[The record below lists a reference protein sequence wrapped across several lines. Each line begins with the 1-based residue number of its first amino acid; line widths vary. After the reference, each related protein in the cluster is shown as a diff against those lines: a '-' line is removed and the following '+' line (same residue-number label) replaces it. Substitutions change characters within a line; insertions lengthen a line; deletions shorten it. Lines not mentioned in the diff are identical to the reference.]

1 MVDIGLDLLVFV
13 LKAGII
19 VFAVMLIVGVIAQA
33 AQRQKSRKGELVIDR
48 LSDDLRD
55 GVHRLKLNLLD
66 KKHRKKA
73 QKELKKQ
80 AQQAKKAEARK
91 RLFVIDF
98 KGSMDAHEV
107 DALRRE
113 VNAIVAVAEPG
124 EQVMVRLESP
134 GGVVHGYGLGA
145 AQLQRLRDAKLDV
158 TVSVDKVAASGGYMM
173 AAVANHIQA
182 APFAIIGS
190 IGVLAQLPNFHR
202 WLKKHDVD
210 FEQVTAGD
218 YKRTLTMFGENTE
231 AGRRKFKQDLENIHE
246 QFKAHIQQYRP
257 DLDIEK
263 VATGE
268 YWTAQEAVKYGLVDS
283 LITSDAWLLERRD
296 SHDMF
301 LVRYVMKKNI
311 GERVGRNVSAAL
323 GAVKNFLSRSDS

>member
-1 MVDIGLDLLVFV
+1 MWEVGQDLLTFV
-13 LKAGII
+13 LKAAII
-19 VFAVMLIVGVIAQA
+19 VFAVMLIVGVVAQA
-33 AQRQKSRKGELVIDR
+33 AQRQKSRKGELVVDR

-55 GVHRLKLNLLD
+55 GVHRLKLDLLD

-73 QKELKKQ
+73 QKELKKKQ
-80 AQQAKKAEARK
+80 KSAQKEEARK

-107 DALRRE
+107 DSLRRE

-124 EQVMVRLESP
+124 EQVLVRLESP

-145 AQLQRLRDAKLDV
+145 SQLQRLRDAKLELI
-158 TVSVDKVAASGGYMM
+158 VSVDKVAASGGYMM

-190 IGVLAQLPNFHR
+190 IGVLAQMPNFHR

-210 FEQVTAGD
+210 FEQVTAGE

-231 AGRRKFKQDLENIHE
+231 EGRRKFKQDMENIHE
-246 QFKAHIQQYRP
+246 QFKAHIKQFRP
-257 DLDIEK
+257 ELDLDK

-268 YWTAQEAVKYGLVDS
+268 YWTAQEALQYGLVDS
-283 LITSDAWLLERRD
+283 LTTSDAWLLERRD

-301 LVRYVMKKNI
+301 LVRYVVKKNI

-323 GAVKNFLSRSDS
+323 ATVKNFLGRTES

>member
-1 MVDIGLDLLVFV
+1 MWDVAQELIVFV
-13 LKAGII
+13 FKAAII
-19 VFAVMLIVGVIAQA
+19 VFAVMLIVGVISQV
-33 AQRQKSRKGELVIDR
+33 AQRQKGRKGELVVDR

-55 GVHRLKLNLLD
+55 GVHRLKLELLD

-73 QKELKKQ
+73 QKALKQQQKQ
-80 AQQAKKAEARK
+80 DKNAAPRK
-91 RLFVIDF
+91 RIFVIDF

-107 DALRRE
+107 DSLRRE
-113 VNAIVAVAEPG
+113 VNAIVAVAEPS

-145 AQLQRLRDAKLDV
+145 AQLQRLRDADLELI
-158 TVSVDKVAASGGYMM
+158 VSVDKVAASGGYMM

-210 FEQVTAGD
+210 FEQVTAGE

-231 AGRRKFKQDLENIHE
+231 DGRRKFKQDLENIHE
-246 QFKAHIQQYRP
+246 QFKEHIRKYRP
-257 DLDIEK
+257 ELDFEK

-268 YWTAQEAVKYGLVDS
+268 YWTAQEALNYGLVDS
-283 LITSDAWLLERRD
+283 LTTSDAWLLERRE

-301 LVRYVMKKNI
+301 LVRYVVKKNI
-311 GERVGRNVSAAL
+311 GERVGRNVSAVL
-323 GAVKNFLSRSDS
+323 YAVKNFLSKN

>member
-1 MVDIGLDLLVFV
+1 MWEVGQDLLVFV
-13 LKAGII
+13 LKAAII
-19 VFAVMLIVGVIAQA
+19 VFAVMLIVGVVAQA
-33 AQRQKSRKGELVIDR
+33 AQRQKSRKGELVVDR

-55 GVHRLKLNLLD
+55 GVHRLKLDLLD

-73 QKELKKQ
+73 QKELKKKQ
-80 AQQAKKAEARK
+80 KTEEKAETRK

-107 DALRRE
+107 DSLRRE
-113 VNAIVAVAEPG
+113 VNAVVAVAEPG
-124 EQVMVRLESP
+124 EQVLVRLESP

-145 AQLQRLRDAKLDV
+145 SQLQRLRDAQLELI
-158 TVSVDKVAASGGYMM
+158 VSVDKVAASGGYMM

-190 IGVLAQLPNFHR
+190 IGVLAQIPNFHR

-210 FEQVTAGD
+210 FEQVTAGE
-218 YKRTLTMFGENTE
+218 YKRTLTMFGENTDE
-231 AGRRKFKQDLENIHE
+231 GRRKFKQDMENIHE
-246 QFKAHIQQYRP
+246 QFKAHIQQFRP
-257 DLDIEK
+257 DLDLDK

-268 YWTAQEAVKYGLVDS
+268 YWTAQEALQYGLVDS
-283 LITSDAWLLERRD
+283 LTTSDAWLLERRE

-301 LVRYVMKKNI
+301 LVRYVVKKNI

-323 GAVKNFLSRSDS
+323 AAVKNFLGRAES

>member
-1 MVDIGLDLLVFV
+1 MWDIAQELAVFV
-13 LKAGII
+13 LKAAII
-19 VFAVMLIVGVIAQA
+19 VFSVMLVVGVISQA
-33 AQRQKSRKGELVIDR
+33 AQRQKGRKGELIVDR

-55 GVHRLKLNLLD
+55 GVHRLKLDLLD
-66 KKHRKKA
+66 KKSRKKH
-73 QKELKKQ
+73 QKELKRKH
-80 AQQAKKAEARK
+80 KAEQRGEARK
-91 RLFVIDF
+91 RIFVIDF
-98 KGSMDAHEV
+98 KGSIDAHEV

-113 VNAIVAVAEPG
+113 VNAVVAVAEPG

-145 AQLQRLRDAKLDV
+145 SQLQRLRDAQLELV
-158 TVSVDKVAASGGYMM
+158 VSVDKVAASGGYMM

-210 FEQVTAGD
+210 FEQVTAGE

-231 AGRRKFKQDLENIHE
+231 EGRHKFKQDLENIHE
-246 QFKAHIQQYRP
+246 QFKQHIRNYRP
-257 DLDIEK
+257 DLNFEK

-268 YWTAQEAVKYGLVDS
+268 YWTAQEAKEYGLVDS
-283 LITSDAWLLERRD
+283 LITSDAWLLERRE

-301 LVRYVMKKNI
+301 LVRYVVKKNL
-311 GERVGRNVSAAL
+311 GERVGRNVSAVL
-323 GAVKNFLSRSDS
+323 HAVKNFMSKH

>member
-1 MVDIGLDLLVFV
+1 MWEVGQDLLVFV
-13 LKAGII
+13 LKAAII
-19 VFAVMLIVGVIAQA
+19 VFAVMLIVGVVAQA
-33 AQRQKSRKGELVIDR
+33 AQRQKSRKGELVVDR

-55 GVHRLKLNLLD
+55 GVHRLKLDLLD

-73 QKELKKQ
+73 QKELKKKQ
-80 AQQAKKAEARK
+80 KTEEKAETRK

-107 DALRRE
+107 DSLRRE
-113 VNAIVAVAEPG
+113 VNAVVAVAEPG
-124 EQVMVRLESP
+124 EQVLVRLESP

-145 AQLQRLRDAKLDV
+145 SQLQRLRDAQLELI
-158 TVSVDKVAASGGYMM
+158 VSVDKVAASGGYMM

-190 IGVLAQLPNFHR
+190 IGVLAQIPNFHR

-210 FEQVTAGD
+210 FEQVTAGE
-218 YKRTLTMFGENTE
+218 YKRTLTMFGENTDE
-231 AGRRKFKQDLENIHE
+231 GRRKFKQDMENIHE
-246 QFKAHIQQYRP
+246 QFKAHIQQFRP
-257 DLDIEK
+257 ELDLDK

-268 YWTAQEAVKYGLVDS
+268 YWTAQEALQYGLVDS
-283 LITSDAWLLERRD
+283 LTTSDAWLLERRD

-301 LVRYVMKKNI
+301 LVRYVVKKNI

-323 GAVKNFLSRSDS
+323 ATVKNFLGRTES

>member
-1 MVDIGLDLLVFV
+1 MWELGQELLAFV

-33 AQRQKSRKGELVIDR
+33 AQRQKGRKGELVVDR

-55 GVHRLKLNLLD
+55 GVHRLKLDLLD

-73 QKELKKQ
+73 QKELKKKQ
-80 AQQAKKAEARK
+80 KNESKDTARK

-98 KGSMDAHEV
+98 KGSMDANEV
-107 DALRRE
+107 DSLRRE

-124 EQVMVRLESP
+124 EQVLVRLESP

-145 AQLQRLRDAKLDV
+145 SQLQRLRDANLELI
-158 TVSVDKVAASGGYMM
+158 VSVDKVAASGGYMM

-182 APFAIIGS
+182 APFAIVGS

-210 FEQVTAGD
+210 FEQVTAGE

-231 AGRRKFKQDLENIHE
+231 EGRRKFKQDLENIHE
-246 QFKAHIQQYRP
+246 QFKAHIQKFRP
-257 DLDIEK
+257 ALDLDK

-268 YWTAQEAVKYGLVDS
+268 YWTAQEALQYGLVDS
-283 LITSDAWLLERRD
+283 LTTSDAWLLERRD

-301 LVRYVMKKNI
+301 LVRYVVKKNI

-323 GAVKNFLSRSDS
+323 GAVKNFLSRTES